1 MAVCTKEIV
10 FILPPKT
17 GSAWVRTAM
26 NNAKIEWWQDGDEHG
41 HPKKP
46 IKDRLVCTV
55 VRNPLHWLRSYFM
68 FQFIS
73 PVRLY
78 PELDAILDR
87 LKEPGDWCWNEF
99 VREVTTKH
107 PRFVTNL
114 FDWYVSPYEGN
125 GRFVLGK
132 TETIVQDVVA
142 ALYEALAATW
152 GSYVDTE
159 IGPRDEKLSQV
170 ADRYQKLAKQW
181 RKDYGYG
188 STALATGQW
197 SAHRRRSSPRPRK
210 TAARLVR

>member
-142 ALYEALAATW
+142 ALYEASVPLTVDQIGAIRATEP
-152 GSYVDTE
+152 VNVCLIPKPE
-159 IGPRDEKLSQV
+159 ITIDHWLEILDSEKPSF
-170 ADRYQKLAKQW
+170 DRYGYLPQKAQI
-181 RKDYGYG
+181 
-188 STALATGQW
+188 
-197 SAHRRRSSPRPRK
+197 
-210 TAARLVR
+210 